1 LDTEGNVPEA
11 NRFRSDATNGAFVP
25 LSREAKR
32 HDLLC
37 LMKVAHSDRAS
48 LGMWV
53 YPDWK
58 KCLPAEELLGSRSSG
73 FVRLRVWT
81 TRPPVACVVHG
92 NERADAIMTTPIRR
106 IIIVDDHDAMRRG
119 VRQLLEAK
127 PYYEVVGE
135 AADGRSGLEVARAT
149 RPDIAILDYSIP
161 ELNGLDLAHALKRE
175 FPKIEILLYTM
186 HDREE
191 IIIEVLRAGV
201 RGFVLKSDA
210 EKHLLAALDALSI
223 RRPYFSGAISDTL
236 LEQFLDS
243 KPHPLA
249 SSLTHREREVV
260 QQVAEG
266 RINKE
271 IAQRLS
277 ISVKTVETHRAS
289 AMRKLKLRTTADLV
303 RYAVRNQL
311 IQA

>member
-1 LDTEGNVPEA
+1 
-11 NRFRSDATNGAFVP
+11 
-25 LSREAKR
+25 
-32 HDLLC
+32 
-37 LMKVAHSDRAS
+37 
-48 LGMWV
+48 
-53 YPDWK
+53 
-58 KCLPAEELLGSRSSG
+58 
-73 FVRLRVWT
+73 
-81 TRPPVACVVHG
+81 
-92 NERADAIMTTPIRR
+92 MTSPIRR
-106 IIIVDDHDAMRRG
+106 IIIVDDHDAVRRG
-119 VRQLLEAK
+119 VRQLLETK
-127 PYYEVVGE
+127 PYYQVVGE
-135 AADGRSGLEVARAT
+135 APDGRSALELARET

-161 ELNGLDLAHALKRE
+161 ELNGFDLAHALKRE
-175 FPKIEILLYTM
+175 FPRIEILVYTM

-191 IIIEVLRAGV
+191 IIMDVLRAGV
-201 RGFVLKSDA
+201 RGFVLKSDT

-223 RRPYFSGAISDTL
+223 HRSYFSGAISDAL
-236 LEQFLDS
+236 LNQFLES
-243 KPHPLA
+243 KPASLA

-311 IQA
+311 IQP

>member
-1 LDTEGNVPEA
+1 MMTVTPD
-11 NRFRSDATNGAFVP
+11 RS
-25 LSREAKR
+25 S
-32 HDLLC
+32 
-37 LMKVAHSDRAS
+37 VAR
-48 LGMWV
+48 MWV

-58 KCLPAEELLGSRSSG
+58 KCLPAEELLGSRSLGSSVCAFG
-73 FVRLRVWT
+73 RHNRLLL
-81 TRPPVACVVHG
+81 CVVHG
-92 NERADAIMTTPIRR
+92 NERADAIMTTPMRR
-106 IIIVDDHDAMRRG
+106 IIIIDDHDAIRRG
-119 VRQLLEAK
+119 VRQLLESK

-236 LEQFLDS
+236 LDQFLDS

-249 SSLTHREREVV
+249 GSLTHREREVV
-260 QQVAEG
+260 QHVAEG

-271 IAQRLS
+271 IAERLNIS
-277 ISVKTVETHRAS
+277 IKTVETHRAS
-289 AMRKLKLRTTADLV
+289 AMRKLKLKTTADLV

-311 IQA
+311 TQA